1 METLAERESA
11 MRSVLRHINE
21 TKTVKGLDQ
30 EQMKLLKECC
40 DNGFLSGVQTE
51 VMISGRVIA
60 ECQRDVRLTL
70 EGLQFLESVESSAED
85 LEESSADDDQQTNQN
100 FSNPFHI
107 IKTIIKKSWALF
119 CALGVIVTVFGW
131 PLITKAFSFLLSLFH
146 A

>member
-40 DNGFLSGVQTE
+40 DHGFLSGVQTE

-60 ECQRDVRLTL
+60 ECQRDVRLTVD
-70 EGLQFLESVESSAED
+70 GLRFLEAEPASEPDQTAEKAGGFLSAANDLVSV
-85 LEESSADDDQQTNQN
+85 LEKLWLFLVSIFN
-100 FSNPFHI
+100 FFKNLP
-107 IKTIIKKSWALF
+107 
-119 CALGVIVTVFGW
+119 
-131 PLITKAFSFLLSLFH
+131 
-146 A
+146 